1 MTDSDMQTAAPSHPD
16 WRAYAAEILARA
28 RVEEARNDA
37 ERASLL
43 KEHGDA
49 ADDLPPLK
57 GEGDVSYTSRRQQMM
72 ILCLAATIGSE
83 ARLQAAFERGAI
95 VAITGLPDDRAK
107 DVRRLLPLML
117 PPGWQIARTEHERRR
132 RGAVAVIQPGQTY
145 GGSSRDQLER
155 DLVEA
160 LTLDVPVMMLL
171 PEGMPAA
178 EILGVAKVPLWPFR
192 GMDREIAAQLLVLSW
207 PGSDPAVLQERLPSD
222 DHLAETPML
231 PLMLSLRSESVEEAL
246 RVLCDT
252 TTTSNPRTFKDKVQA
267 IAADKA
273 KAEARQKSGIRLADL
288 AGLGT
293 ARDTAIGIVEDL
305 RAWQAGELPWDA
317 VHRGMLIAGPPGCG
331 KTELARAMAREPGIH
346 LESASYAQWQSRGH
360 LGDLLKAMRASFSTA
375 ADQAPSVLFVDELDA
390 FGSRT
395 SGRTSQHQSYD
406 SKVIAALLE
415 QLDGI
420 DGRQGV
426 IVVGA
431 CNHPDHIDPAI
442 LRAGRFDERFEI
454 GLPDAAALA
463 TILRQHLGSDLPRA
477 DLAAMG
483 QMAFGLSG
491 ADCAAAIRAARGVA
505 RRAKRPLTPD
515 DLRTALVPNHL
526 ALPPNMRRRAA
537 VHEAGHAVVMTA
549 LGVGEVK
556 ALRLS
561 PNGGETRL
569 RWFNIDVTRDM
580 LQQRCAAHLAGRAAE
595 ILLLGEASGGA
606 GGTDDSDLHVATM
619 LMLQCHLSLGLG
631 DMGHLSLGAPPPA
644 ATLLSM
650 SGVMRQNMQR
660 DLDRALTIALEVLQQ
675 NQPLLE
681 SLARELETRGFLVE
695 VDLTAALAP
704 IIKDAESRHV
714 PRERPDDTAP

>member
-1 MTDSDMQTAAPSHPD
+1 MTDRDTQTAAPSHPD

-28 RVEEARNDA
+28 RAEEARNDA
-37 ERASLL
+37 KRARLL
-43 KEHGDA
+43 QEHGEA
-49 ADDLPPLK
+49 VDDLPPIR

-95 VAITGLPDDRAK
+95 VAITGLPDDRSK

-160 LTLDVPVMMLL
+160 LTLDLPVVMLL

-178 EILGVAKVPLWPFR
+178 EVLGAADVPLWPFR
-192 GMDREIAAQLLVLSW
+192 GMDRQIAAELLALSW
-207 PGSDPAVLQERLPSD
+207 PQADPAALRGLLPSD
-222 DHLAETPML
+222 DHLAATPML
-231 PLMLSLRSESVEEAL
+231 PLMLSLRSDSVEEAA
-246 RVLCDT
+246 RVLRDT
-252 TTTSNPRTFKDKVQA
+252 PPRPAPRPAPAEET
-267 IAADKA
+267 AA
-273 KAEARQKSGIRLADL
+273 ARTDSTGRKRAPDGIRLADL
-288 AGLGT
+288 AGLGP

-305 RAWQAGELPWDA
+305 KAWQAGELAWDA
-317 VHRGMLIAGPPGCG
+317 VHRGMLIVGPPGCG
-331 KTELARAMAREPGIH
+331 KTELARAMNREPGIH
-346 LESASYAQWQSRGH
+346 LESGSYARWQANGH
-360 LGDLLKAMRASFSTA
+360 LGDMLKAMRASFATA
-375 ADQAPSVLFVDELDA
+375 VGQAPSILFIDELDA

-395 SGRTSQHQSYD
+395 GRRSTQNQSYD
-406 SKVIAALLE
+406 TKVITGLLE

-420 DGRQGV
+420 DGREGV
-426 IVVGA
+426 TIIAA
-431 CNHPDHIDPAI
+431 CNHPDAIDPAI
-442 LRAGRFDERFEI
+442 LRAGRFDTRAEI

-463 TILRQHLGSDLPRA
+463 TILRQHLGNDLREA
-477 DLAAMG
+477 DLTALG
-483 QMAFGLSG
+483 QMALGLSG
-491 ADCAAAIRAARGVA
+491 ADCAAAVRA
-505 RRAKRPLTPD
+505 
-515 DLRTALVPNHL
+515 ALVPDHL

-549 LGVGEVK
+549 LGVGVIK

-561 PNGGETRL
+561 QNGGETRL
-569 RWFNIDVTRDM
+569 RWFDIDATRGM

-606 GGTDDSDLHVATM
+606 GGTDDSDLHAATM

-631 DMGHLSLGAPPPA
+631 DLGHLSIGAPPPA
-644 ATLLSM
+644 TTLLALPE
-650 SGVMRQNMQR
+650 VQRQNMQR

-675 NQPLLE
+675 HRPLLE
-681 SLARELETRGFLVE
+681 SLARDLETRGFLTE
-695 VDLTAALAP
+695 ADLALALAP
-704 IIKDAESRHV
+704 VVRAAESGQDV
-714 PRERPDDTAP
+714 PDRSDDAAP

>member
-1 MTDSDMQTAAPSHPD
+1 MTDRDMPTAAPSHPD

-37 ERASLL
+37 ERAILL

-49 ADDLPPLK
+49 ADDLPPIK

-83 ARLQAAFERGAI
+83 ARLQAELERGAI

-132 RGAVAVIQPGQTY
+132 RGAVAVIQSGQTY
-145 GGSSRDQLER
+145 GGSSRAQLER

-160 LTLDVPVMMLL
+160 LTLDLPVVMLL

-178 EILGVAKVPLWPFR
+178 EVLGAADVPLWPFR
-192 GMDREIAAQLLVLSW
+192 GMDRQIAAELLALSW
-207 PGSDPAVLQERLPSD
+207 PQADPAALRGLLPSD
-222 DHLAETPML
+222 DHLAATPML
-231 PLMLSLRSESVEEAL
+231 PLMLSLRSDSVEEAV
-246 RVLCDT
+246 RVLRDT
-252 TTTSNPRTFKDKVQA
+252 VPRPAPRSTPA
-267 IAADKA
+267 EGTAAA
-273 KAEARQKSGIRLADL
+273 RAEAKPKGRAPDGIRLADL
-288 AGLGT
+288 AGLGP

-305 RAWQAGELPWDA
+305 RAWQAGELAWDA
-317 VHRGMLIAGPPGCG
+317 VHRGMLIVGPPGCG

-346 LESASYAQWQSRGH
+346 LESGSYARWQANGH
-360 LGDLLKAMRASFSTA
+360 LGDMLKAMRASFATA
-375 ADQAPSVLFVDELDA
+375 SSQAPSILFIDELDA

-395 SGRTSQHQSYD
+395 GRRSTQNQSYD
-406 SKVIAALLE
+406 TKVITGLLE

-420 DGRQGV
+420 DGREGV
-426 IVVGA
+426 TIIAA
-431 CNHPDHIDPAI
+431 CNHPDAIDPAI
-442 LRAGRFDERFEI
+442 LRAGRFDARVEI

-463 TILRQHLGSDLPRA
+463 TILRQHLGNDLREA
-477 DLAAMG
+477 DLTALG
-483 QMAFGLSG
+483 QMALGLSG
-491 ADCAAAIRAARGVA
+491 ADCAAAVRSARGLA
-505 RRAKRPLTPD
+505 RRAKRPLTPE
-515 DLRTALVPNHL
+515 DLRTALVPDHL

-549 LGVGEVK
+549 LGVGVIK

-561 PNGGETRL
+561 QNGGETRL
-569 RWFNIDVTRDM
+569 RWFDIDATRGM

-606 GGTDDSDLHVATM
+606 GGTDDSDLHAATM

-631 DMGHLSLGAPPPA
+631 DLGHLSIGAPPPA
-644 ATLLSM
+644 TTLLALP
-650 SGVMRQNMQR
+650 GVQRQNMQR

-675 NQPLLE
+675 HRPLLE
-681 SLARELETRGFLVE
+681 SLARELEARGFLTE
-695 VDLTAALAP
+695 ADLALALAP
-704 IIKDAESRHV
+704 ITREAESGQDV
-714 PRERPDDTAP
+714 PGRSGDAAP